1 MRIYIKLSTFSKRL
15 RDFLNGISTAL
26 LAKQDQAINK
36 EESPVSSEDM
46 QADWNASTASLAP
59 SPSAASLGASSAGA
73 TAPAPRYSEPNL
85 VRRRPDPFLDNYLKR
100 VDPRI
105 AASFTEEQR
114 RAIRSM
120 FDGRAARRHRV
131 DIRQSWGLGR
141 HRFYFVV
148 LGGRER
154 RLLPK
159 PRAQNALS
167 QIATLAGYLAL
178 TGGLLAALAV
188 FVYHLKG

>member
-1 MRIYIKLSTFSKRL
+1 MTS
-15 RDFLNGISTAL
+15 
-26 LAKQDQAINK
+26 
-36 EESPVSSEDM
+36 EEM
-46 QADWNASTASLAP
+46 QADWKATP
-59 SPSAASLGASSAGA
+59 A
-73 TAPAPRYSEPNL
+73 TAATKAAPRYIEPNL

-100 VDPRI
+100 IDPAI

-120 FDGRAARRHRV
+120 FDGRVVRDHKI
-131 DIRQSWGLGR
+131 DIRHSFGFGR
-141 HRFYFVV
+141 HRFYMVI

-159 PRAQNALS
+159 SRPQDPLS
-167 QIATLAGYLAL
+167 QIAGLLGYLAL

-188 FVYHLKG
+188 FVYHMKG

>member
-1 MRIYIKLSTFSKRL
+1 MAS
-15 RDFLNGISTAL
+15 
-26 LAKQDQAINK
+26 
-36 EESPVSSEDM
+36 EEM
-46 QADWNASTASLAP
+46 QADWTQATANLAAQASSVTSTAA
-59 SPSAASLGASSAGA
+59 
-73 TAPAPRYSEPNL
+73 APRYSEPRL

-100 VDPRI
+100 IDPRV
-105 AASFTEEQR
+105 AASFTAEQR

-131 DIRQSWGLGR
+131 DIRHSWGFGH
-141 HRFYFVV
+141 HRFYFVL

-159 PRAQNALS
+159 SRPQSALS
-167 QIATLAGYLAL
+167 HITTLAGYLAL

-188 FVYHLKG
+188 IVYHLKG